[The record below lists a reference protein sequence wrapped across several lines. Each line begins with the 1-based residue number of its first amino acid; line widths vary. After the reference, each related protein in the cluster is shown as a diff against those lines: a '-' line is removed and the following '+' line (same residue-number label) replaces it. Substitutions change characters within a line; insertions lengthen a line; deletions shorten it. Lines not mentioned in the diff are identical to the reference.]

1 MTFILVILLVIN
13 IYYLTNKYVLSN
25 FCTITKTLINRN
37 TIITMTPTSYTT
49 KKVYSK
55 ITNNKNNNYIKDIIL
70 CTSPITTSK
79 CDHIYI
85 DDEHYCSLLCDR
97 GFRIHVLTSTVD
109 LLDCNTL
116 DIHDMNR
123 DMSNID
129 VIFKKLNINPKSTAI
144 IGQELSVIALLR
156 SLPEVR
162 IISLY
167 THLLIHCNTH

>member
-1 MTFILVILLVIN
+1 MNTFILVILLLIN
-13 IYYLTNKYVLSN
+13 LYYLTNNYVLSN

-55 ITNNKNNNYIKDIIL
+55 ISYNNYIKDIIL
-70 CTSPITTSK
+70 CTSPITASK

-97 GFRIHVLTSTVD
+97 GFRIHILTSTVD

-129 VIFKKLNINPKSTAI
+129 VIFKKLSINPKSTAI

-167 THLLIHCNTH
+167 THLLIRTNTY

>member
-1 MTFILVILLVIN
+1 
-13 IYYLTNKYVLSN
+13 
-25 FCTITKTLINRN
+25 
-37 TIITMTPTSYTT
+37 MTPTSYST

-97 GFRIHVLTSTVD
+97 GFRIHILTSTVD

-129 VIFKKLNINPKSTAI
+129 IIFKKLNINPKSTAI
-144 IGQELSVIALLR
+144 IAQELSVIALLR

-162 IISLY
+162 IIPPIYFLTY
-167 THLLIHCNTH
+167 TH